1 MERKQQ
7 HYTEHYC
14 SSNAIAFCFRKKA
27 SNGWRM
33 DVSPLKYVWHHCD
46 ISLSR
51 SSESPNLR
59 AGSKCIIYQPWSMG
73 WRCKVRSQCSCSSS
87 PNPTFLIYKCVGPP
101 PPLRWR
107 WQRIIHHSS
116 RLLMKI
122 SSLNSPC
129 FAKKTLET
137 RRLLHRCRLSSTCDN
152 DHNLLL

>member
-1 MERKQQ
+1 
-7 HYTEHYC
+7 
-14 SSNAIAFCFRKKA
+14 
-27 SNGWRM
+27 M

-129 FAKKTLET
+129 FAKKLWRREGFCIDVVLVAHVTTTIICYSSSCYCLLAG
-137 RRLLHRCRLSSTCDN
+137 RLL
-152 DHNLLL
+152 LLLTNERKRQQV

>member
-1 MERKQQ
+1 MERK
-7 HYTEHYC
+7 HCHGC
-14 SSNAIAFCFRKKA
+14 FFLSSVVRAAVEKA